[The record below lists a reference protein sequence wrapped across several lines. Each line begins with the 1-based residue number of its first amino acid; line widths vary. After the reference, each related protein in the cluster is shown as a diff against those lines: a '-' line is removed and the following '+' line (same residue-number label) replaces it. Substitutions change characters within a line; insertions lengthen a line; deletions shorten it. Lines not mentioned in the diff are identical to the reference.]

1 MEHTKNSVLK
11 LSNDFSLTMCH
22 EDTDDEFNI
31 LTSLISVL
39 LFSLINLIVLLL
51 NISVCVYYKR
61 IKTKVVH
68 CQTDF
73 EPDHKIVVIHPNDD
87 LQLIAD

>member
-1 MEHTKNSVLK
+1 
-11 LSNDFSLTMCH
+11 MCH

-31 LTSLISVL
+31 LVSTVSVL
-39 LFSLINLIVLLL
+39 VFSLINLIVLLL

-61 IKTKVVH
+61 IKTNVVH
-68 CQTDF
+68 CQTD
-73 EPDHKIVVIHPNDD
+73 PVSDHKIVVIHPNDD